1 MLLAVIPSERSIGE
15 ESPSTGSFHPERRA
29 NPFSTPC
36 VRILELRERTLPI
49 ASPIANAYIDFSQMT
64 LSLVALVTDVVRD
77 GRRVVGYGFDS
88 NGRYGQGGLIR
99 ERFAPRLLAADPYSL
114 LDDTGMNLDPDRV
127 WAALMR
133 NEKPGGH
140 GERSVA
146 VGTIDMA
153 VWDAVAKIAGQPLF
167 RLLADRH
174 GVEPDPRVFVYAA
187 GGYYYPG
194 KDLGALRRE
203 MRSYVDR
210 GYTVV
215 KMKIGNGIDL
225 DRERIEAVLAE
236 LGADAQLA
244 VDANGRLDLDG
255 AIAYAHMLRDYPLF
269 WYEEA
274 GDPLDYALQ
283 AALAEHYP
291 GPMAT
296 GENLF
301 SHQDARNLL
310 RYGGMRSDR
319 DWLQFDCALSY
330 GLCEYQRT
338 LDVLREHGWS
348 PRRCIPHGGHQMS
361 LAIAAGLG
369 LGGNESYPDLFQP
382 FGGFPD
388 GVRVEMGHVV
398 LPDLPGIG
406 FEGKSDLIAVMRS
419 LAE

>member
-1 MLLAVIPSERSIGE
+1 M
-15 ESPSTGSFHPERRA
+15 
-29 NPFSTPC
+29 
-36 VRILELRERTLPI
+36 RIVDLREITAPI
-49 ASPIANAYIDFSQMT
+49 SSPIANAYIDFSRMT
-64 LSLVALVTDVVRD
+64 CSLVAVVTDVVRD
-77 GRRVVGYGFDS
+77 GRPVVGYGFNS

-99 ERFAPRLLAADPYSL
+99 ERFARRLLEAPPANL
-114 LDDTGMNLDPDRV
+114 LNDAGDNLDPDRI
-127 WAALMR
+127 WAVLMH

-153 VWDAVAKIAGQPLF
+153 VWDAVAKIAGMPLF
-167 RLLADRH
+167 RLLAARH
-174 GVEPDPRVFVYAA
+174 GVQADPRVFVYAA

-194 KDLGALRRE
+194 KDLAALRTE
-203 MRSYVDR
+203 MCSYLDR

-215 KMKIGNGIDL
+215 KMKIGGAGIDK
-225 DRERIEAVLAE
+225 DRERIEAVLTE
-236 LGADAQLA
+236 IGSQAQLA
-244 VDANGRLDLDG
+244 VDANGRFNLES
-255 AIAYAHMLRDYPLF
+255 AIAYAKMLRQYPLF

-274 GDPLDYALQ
+274 GDPLDFALQ
-283 AALAEHYP
+283 PALAEFYP

-310 RYGGMRSDR
+310 RYGGMRPDR

-330 GLCEYQRT
+330 GLCEYLRT
-338 LDVLREHGWS
+338 LQVLKIAGWS

-361 LAIAAGLG
+361 LNIAAGLG

-382 FGGFPD
+382 YGGFPD
-388 GVRVEMGHVV
+388 GVRVESGYINM
-398 LPDLPGIG
+398 PDLPGIG
-406 FEGKSDLIAVMRS
+406 FEGKSDLIRVMRS